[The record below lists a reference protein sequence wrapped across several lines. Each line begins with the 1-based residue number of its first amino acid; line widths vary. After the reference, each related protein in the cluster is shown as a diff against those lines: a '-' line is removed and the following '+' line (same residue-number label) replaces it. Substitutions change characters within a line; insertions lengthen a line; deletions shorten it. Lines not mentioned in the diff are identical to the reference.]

1 MPIIDST
8 RTVLPL
14 EEAFTSDTLHLSEKA
29 ARVLSEPALSWS
41 DYPANYIL
49 LTVFTFIAII
59 SLRRMLNILPR
70 LLNSRK
76 MRRRSKRTM
85 KMRAVTASPW

>member
-14 EEAFTSDTLHLSEKA
+14 EEAFSSDTLHLSDQA
-29 ARVLSEPALSWS
+29 VRVLSEPTLSWS

-49 LTVFTFIAII
+49 LMVFTFIAII
-59 SLRRMLNILPR
+59 TLRRLLNILPQ
-70 LLNSRK
+70 LLKVKIPIAANKKNKNFFIRHK
-76 MRRRSKRTM
+76 N
-85 KMRAVTASPW
+85 